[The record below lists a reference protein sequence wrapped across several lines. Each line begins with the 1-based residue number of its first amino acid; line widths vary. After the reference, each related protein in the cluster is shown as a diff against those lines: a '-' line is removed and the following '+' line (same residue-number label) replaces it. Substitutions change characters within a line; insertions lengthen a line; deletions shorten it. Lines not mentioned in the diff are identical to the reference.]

1 MNSKEKQFFGL
12 KSKINFLVDADGKNK
27 MRNVDEQNKKAKEV
41 NKKMLLNT
49 RDIKTFL
56 MFYLMKN

>member
-27 MRNVDEQNKKAKEV
+27 MRNVDEQNKKAK
-41 NKKMLLNT
+41 
-49 RDIKTFL
+49 
-56 MFYLMKN
+56 